1 MGRILC
7 VSENTCKIFSLDFRV
22 QRNIL
27 MELITQKK
35 RHIGKGIFLAR
46 CLQPPVT
53 VLMKLKLGARK
64 KEKTHL
70 AECEYLVAHCDITK
84 SCSVSAVIHT
94 RVMYTYKYIVYIVF
108 SSFLGS
114 LHVISIASRK
124 RSGDLLYL
132 FGLFRNLQHSDV
144 VLAEK

>member
-1 MGRILC
+1 M
-7 VSENTCKIFSLDFRV
+7 
-22 QRNIL
+22 
-27 MELITQKK
+27 
-35 RHIGKGIFLAR
+35 
-46 CLQPPVT
+46 
-53 VLMKLKLGARK
+53 
-64 KEKTHL
+64 

-94 RVMYTYKYIVYIVF
+94 RVMYTYKYIVYIVL

-132 FGLFRNLQHSDV
+132 FGLFRDLQHSDV
-144 VLAEK
+144 VLAEVGFDEGRSLRCTCLDIIKKPIALSGCNRRPNVRPELFLQ